1 MKFVEIT
8 LKEGFLEKKVTFSR
22 LVNMIYSQANSS
34 GKTTFMRSILYAA
47 GYPIPSTKGIKFED
61 MEFWLTVEN
70 AGKQFKIYR
79 HASYLSIDDG
89 ETEQGYSLPTDFHEI
104 QQILTGCTNI
114 DVLDNL
120 LGAFYMDQE
129 KGWTLLNRGKVI
141 GSIGFNIEALV
152 RGLAEKDC
160 SRELQQLEGVKREL
174 KKYEYMH
181 SVAQYQ
187 QEINEVGENLVFD
200 STDEI
205 IERDIEILRTEMAP
219 VDAELKQ
226 IKNILRKNKLLAEYI
241 AEMKLIV
248 QGKLWK
254 LCPSLSYGG
263 YLDGS

>member
-8 LKEGFLEKKVTFSR
+8 LKEGFLEKKVKFSG
-22 LVNMIYSQANSS
+22 LVNMIYSQTNSS

-47 GYPIPSTKGIKFED
+47 GYPIPGTKGIKFED
-61 MEFWLTVEN
+61 MEFWITVEN

-129 KGWTLLNRGKVI
+129 KGWMLLNRGKVI

-152 RGLAEKDC
+152 RGL
-160 SRELQQLEGVKREL
+160 VIL
-174 KKYEYMH
+174 K
-181 SVAQYQ
+181 
-187 QEINEVGENLVFD
+187 F
-200 STDEI
+200 
-205 IERDIEILRTEMAP
+205 
-219 VDAELKQ
+219 
-226 IKNILRKNKLLAEYI
+226 
-241 AEMKLIV
+241 
-248 QGKLWK
+248 
-254 LCPSLSYGG
+254 
-263 YLDGS
+263 